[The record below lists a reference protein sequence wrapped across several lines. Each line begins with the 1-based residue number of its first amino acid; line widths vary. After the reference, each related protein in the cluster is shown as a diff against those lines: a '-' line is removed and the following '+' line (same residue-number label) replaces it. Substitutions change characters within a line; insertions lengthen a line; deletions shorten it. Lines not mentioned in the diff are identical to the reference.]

1 MARQGMQAQGD
12 VLVNSLADGT
22 DINAV
27 WEELITAFSL
37 YNEERT
43 TIASLLSFKTTNA
56 SDVVPQSIG
65 TSSFERATEHGLPKS
80 AGTPADALL
89 LGYTFDDY
97 DLRTAFT
104 WKFLRQADRRQVDA
118 VINGVMESDNKL
130 VTGTILRRLFDPT
143 EGVNEFSAKCYGLYT
158 GTDGVTPPAY
168 LGNQF
173 PSNTNHY
180 LPTQNATIDSQDI
193 EDALNLIRV
202 KGYGLDSPSQL
213 LIIANPVESELIQT
227 WRSGKESRS
236 GGPIAKHDFIP
247 SVKAP
252 PYLQPEN
259 IVGQPISGDYY
270 GREVLGSYGPA
281 WLLETSFVPAGYV
294 AVVASGGPN
303 SERNVVGMRELPN
316 TAYQGLRTIPGNF
329 QGFPLIDAFYQRSF
343 GVGVRQRGAAVCL
356 QVTAGSTYTAPTALI
371 PV

>member
-1 MARQGMQAQGD
+1 MARQGIQAQGD
-12 VLVNSLADGT
+12 VLVNELADGT

-27 WEELITAFSL
+27 WEDLIAAFSL
-37 YNEERT
+37 YNSERT
-43 TIASLLSFKTTNA
+43 TIASLLSFRTVNS
-56 SDVVPQSIG
+56 SDVISQSIG

-80 AGTPADALL
+80 AGTPADAAL
-89 LGYTFDDY
+89 LGYLHDDY

-104 WKFLRQADRRQVDA
+104 WKFLRNADRRQVDS
-118 VINGVMESDNKL
+118 VIDGVMESDNKL
-130 VTGTILRRLFDPT
+130 VTGTILRRLFDPAAYP
-143 EGVNEFSAKCYGLYT
+143 NEFGVQCRGLWT
-158 GTDGVTPPAY
+158 GDDGMAPPPY
-168 LGNQF
+168 LGNPF
-173 PSNTNHY
+173 PANTNHY
-180 LPTQNATIDSQDI
+180 LATQAAQIDSQDI
-193 EDALNLIRV
+193 EDALNLVRT
-202 KGYGLDSPSQL
+202 KGFGLDSSSQL
-213 LIIANPVESELIQT
+213 LILANPVESELIQT
-227 WRSGKESRS
+227 WRQGVESRS
-236 GGPIAKHDFIP
+236 GGPLARHSFIP

-252 PYLQPEN
+252 PYLMPEN

-294 AVVASGGPN
+294 AIVASGGPN

-329 QGFPLIDAFYQRSF
+329 AGYPLIDAFYQRSF

>member
-1 MARQGMQAQGD
+1 MARQGIQAQGD

-22 DINAV
+22 DINDLWA
-27 WEELITAFSL
+27 ELIAAFTL

-56 SDVVPQSIG
+56 SDAVPQSIG
-65 TSSFERATEHGLPKS
+65 TSSFEVATEHGLPKS
-80 AGTPADALL
+80 AGSPGDALL

-104 WKFLRQADRRQVDA
+104 WKFLRNADRRQVDA

-143 EGVNEFSAKCYGLYT
+143 EGVNEFGARVFGLYT
-158 GTDGVTPPAY
+158 GNDGITPPNF
-168 LGNQF
+168 LGNSF

-180 LPTQNATIDSQDI
+180 LATQAAQIDSQDI
-193 EDALNLIRV
+193 EDALALVRV
-202 KGYGLDSPSQL
+202 KGYGLDSTSQL
-213 LIIANPVESELIQT
+213 LIIANPIESEQIQT

-236 GGPIAKHDFIP
+236 GGPLAKHDFIP

-303 SERNVVGMRELPN
+303 SERNVVGMREHAN
-316 TAYQGLRTIPGNF
+316 VAYQGLRTIPGNF
-329 QGFPLIDAFYQRSF
+329 QGYPLIDAFYARSF

>member
-1 MARQGMQAQGD
+1 MARQGIQANGD
-12 VLVNSLADGT
+12 VLVNELIDGT
-22 DINAV
+22 DINDLWA
-27 WEELITAFSL
+27 ELIAAFTL

-43 TIASLLSFKTTNA
+43 TIASLLSFRTTNA
-56 SDVVPQSIG
+56 SDAVPQSIG
-65 TSSFERATEHGLPKS
+65 TSSFEVATEHGLPKS

-89 LGYTFDDY
+89 LSYTFQDY

-104 WKFLRQADRRQVDA
+104 WRFLRNADRRQVDA
-118 VINGVMESDNKL
+118 VINGVMESDTKL
-130 VTGTILRRLFDPT
+130 VTGTILRRLFDPA
-143 EGVNEFSAKCYGLYT
+143 EGVNEFSGKCYGLYT
-158 GTDGVTPPAY
+158 GIDGVTPPPY

-173 PSNTNHY
+173 PSTTNHY
-180 LPTQNATIDSQDI
+180 LATQAAQIDSQDI
-193 EDALNLIRV
+193 EDALNLIRI
-202 KGYGLDSPSQL
+202 KGYGLDSSSQL
-213 LIIANPVESELIQT
+213 LIIANPVESEQIQT

-236 GGPIAKHDFIP
+236 GGPIAKHDFVP

-303 SERNVVGMRELPN
+303 SERNAVGMREHIN

-329 QGFPLIDAFYQRSF
+329 QGYPLIDAFYQRSF

-356 QVTAGSTYTAPTALI
+356 QVTAGSTYTAPTSLI

>member
-1 MARQGMQAQGD
+1 MARQGIQASGD

-27 WEELITAFSL
+27 WEDLIAAFDL
-37 YNEERT
+37 YNSERT
-43 TIASLLSFKTTNA
+43 TIASLLSFKTINS
-56 SDVVPQSIG
+56 SDAVPQSVG
-65 TSSFERATEHGLPKS
+65 SASFEVATEHGLPKS

-89 LGYTFDDY
+89 LGYDFDDF

-104 WKFLRQADRRQVDA
+104 WKFLRNADRRQVDA

-130 VTGTILRRLFDPT
+130 VTGTILRRLFDPA
-143 EGVNEFSAKCYGLYT
+143 EGVNEFGARVFGLYT
-158 GTDGVTPPAY
+158 GNDGITPPNF
-168 LGNQF
+168 LGNSF

-180 LPTQNATIDSQDI
+180 LATQAAQIDSQDI
-193 EDALNLIRV
+193 EDALALVRA
-202 KGYGLDSPSQL
+202 KGYGLDSSSQL
-213 LIIANPVESELIQT
+213 LIIANPVESEQIQT

-236 GGPIAKHDFIP
+236 GGPIAKHDFVP

-303 SERNVVGMRELPN
+303 SERNAVGMREHTN
-316 TAYQGLRTIPGNF
+316 VAYQGLRTIPGNF
-329 QGFPLIDAFYQRSF
+329 QGYPLIDAFYQRSF
-343 GVGVRQRGAAVCL
+343 GVGVRQRGSAVCL
-356 QVTAGSTYTAPTALI
+356 QVTAGSTYTAPTSLI

>member
-1 MARQGMQAQGD
+1 MARQGIQASGD

-27 WEELITAFSL
+27 WEDLITAFQVWNS
-37 YNEERT
+37 ERT
-43 TIASLLSFKTTNA
+43 TIASLLSFKTVNA
-56 SDVVPQSIG
+56 SDAVPQSVG
-65 TSSFERATEHGLPKS
+65 SASFERATEHGLPKS

-104 WKFLRQADRRQVDA
+104 WKFLRNADRRQVDA
-118 VINGVMESDNKL
+118 VLNGIMESDNKL

-143 EGVNEFSAKCYGLYT
+143 EGANEFGARVFGLYT
-158 GTDGVTPPAY
+158 GTDGVTPPPY

-173 PSNTNHY
+173 PTNTNHY
-180 LPTQNATIDSQDI
+180 LPTQNAVLDSQDI
-193 EDALNLIRV
+193 EDALNLIRI
-202 KGYGLDSPSQL
+202 KGYGLDSSSQL
-213 LIIANPVESELIQT
+213 LVLANPVESELIQT

-236 GGPIAKHDFIP
+236 GGPLAKHDFIP

-252 PYLQPEN
+252 PYLQPEH

-281 WLLETSFVPAGYV
+281 WLLETSFVPTGYV

-303 SERNVVGMRELPN
+303 SERNTVGMRELAN
-316 TAYQGLRTIPGNF
+316 VAYQGLRTIPGN
-329 QGFPLIDAFYQRSF
+329 QLGYPLQDSFFQRSF

>member
-1 MARQGMQAQGD
+1 MARQGIQAQGD
-12 VLVNSLADGT
+12 VLVNELADGT
-22 DINAV
+22 DIN
-27 WEELITAFSL
+27 ELWTDAIAALGL
-37 YNEERT
+37 YNGERT

-97 DLRTAFT
+97 DLRTAFS
-104 WKFLRQADRRQVDA
+104 WKFLRSADRRAVDA

-143 EGVNEFSAKCYGLYT
+143 EGATEFGARVFGLYT
-158 GTDGVTPPAY
+158 GNDGVTPPPY

-193 EDALNLIRV
+193 EDAMNLIRV
-202 KGYGLDSPSQL
+202 KGYGLDSLSQL
-213 LIIANPVESELIQT
+213 LILANPVESELIQT

-236 GGPIAKHDFIP
+236 GGPLARHSFIP

-259 IVGQPISGDYY
+259 IVGQPISGEYY

-294 AVVASGGPN
+294 AVIASGGPN

-329 QGFPLIDAFYQRSF
+329 PGYPLIDAFYQRSF

>member
-1 MARQGMQAQGD
+1 MARQGIQAQGD
-12 VLVNSLADGT
+12 VLVNELADGT
-22 DINAV
+22 DINLV
-27 WEELITAFSL
+27 WEELIRAFSL

-43 TIASLLSFKTTNA
+43 TIASLLSFRTVNS
-56 SDVVPQSIG
+56 SDVVAQSIG

-89 LGYTFDDY
+89 LGYDFFDN

-143 EGVNEFSAKCYGLYT
+143 EGTNEFGARVFGLYT
-158 GTDGVTPPAY
+158 GNDGVTPPPY

-180 LPTQNATIDSQDI
+180 LATQAAQIDSQDI
-193 EDALNLIRV
+193 EDALNLVRA
-202 KGYGLDSPSQL
+202 KGFGLDSLSQL
-213 LIIANPVESELIQT
+213 LILANPVESELIQT

-281 WLLETSFVPAGYV
+281 WLLETSFVPANYV

-316 TAYQGLRTIPGNF
+316 AAYQGLRTIPGN
-329 QGFPLIDAFYQRSF
+329 QLGYPLQDSYFQRSF